1 MGILRCLSGSR
12 LGLYPETLNLGRD
25 THLVLS
31 RSKAEVRRRCG
42 KLFWPFKGSCDKLT
56 RHKFHNLC
64 YTIIMVRKIPPRDS
78 ESHETNDQRE
88 ILTDEIETLPIQS
101 ETALFKSFG
110 KKKKLIWV
118 SLLAIISATTF
129 GSLKFL
135 IDQKTSLNPTSESSL
150 TNILSVQATPIKL
163 VNSYSVSQS
172 YTGVVEAK
180 RTSELGFEQSGLLK
194 SIYIEE
200 GEKVAKGE
208 IIAQLDT
215 SQTQAQKA
223 VLIAQK
229 ERAIATLKELQT
241 GPRVEV
247 IAATRASLAQELAKL
262 QELQTGPRIEVIA
275 ATQASLA
282 QELAKLQ
289 ELQTGTRTED
299 IEAARSAVL
308 DLEEQVELAQLR
320 EKRREELYKQGAI
333 SQEQLDEASTE
344 TDTLN
349 ARLKKGRSELEKL
362 QTGTRSEQIEAQ
374 KARVRQV
381 QSQLDELVTGTRRE
395 QIEAQKARVR
405 QVESQLDELMAG
417 TRREQIEAQK
427 ARVRQ
432 VQSQLDELMAGTRS
446 EQIEAQKA
454 EVKQFEA
461 QISEIDV
468 VLRKS
473 ILYAPF
479 TGTISVRHLDE
490 GVVVN
495 ATQTVVRLVEDG
507 ERKVRVGVPPTQ
519 ASRLKIGSL
528 EKVKVAQKILS
539 VQVLSILPEV
549 DSMTRTQSVILALPQ
564 AIAPGTIVKLE
575 LNQIETVTGYWLPT
589 SALVWGERGLLA
601 CFALV
606 SPKKS
611 DLDLPPLTYQTEKR
625 MVEVLHTQGDRS
637 LVRGLLKP
645 GELVVTTG
653 TNQLAPGQLV
663 RYRFFGQEKH

>member
-1 MGILRCLSGSR
+1 MMEKKLLDSKPHKKNGTV
-12 LGLYPETLNLGRD
+12 ET
-25 THLVLS
+25 
-31 RSKAEVRRRCG
+31 
-42 KLFWPFKGSCDKLT
+42 
-56 RHKFHNLC
+56 
-64 YTIIMVRKIPPRDS
+64 
-78 ESHETNDQRE
+78 
-88 ILTDEIETLPIQS
+88 LTDEIGTVPIQS
-101 ETALFKSFG
+101 EMALFKPFG

-118 SLLAIISATTF
+118 SLLVVILATTF

-135 IDQKTSLNPTSESSL
+135 INRKISLKRTSESSL

-200 GEKVAKGE
+200 GEKVGKGE
-208 IIAQLDT
+208 AIAQLDT
-215 SQTQAQKA
+215 SQTQAQKS

-247 IAATRASLAQELAKL
+247 IAATRASLEQEKATLKELQTGPRVEVIAATQASLAQEKAKL

-275 ATQASLA
+275 ATRASLE
-282 QELAKLQ
+282 QEKAKLQ
-289 ELQTGTRTED
+289 ELQTGTRIED
-299 IEAARSAVL
+299 IQAARSVVL

-333 SQEQLDEASTE
+333 SQEQLDVASTE

-349 ARLKKGRSELEKL
+349 ARLKRGRSELEKL

-381 QSQLDELVTGTRRE
+381 QSQLDEL
-395 QIEAQKARVR
+395 I
-405 QVESQLDELMAG
+405 
-417 TRREQIEAQK
+417 
-427 ARVRQ
+427 
-432 VQSQLDELMAGTRS
+432 AGTRS

-454 EVKQFEA
+454 EVKRFEA

-495 ATQTVVRLVEDG
+495 ATQAVVRLVEDG

-519 ASRLKIGSL
+519 ASRLRIGSL
-528 EKVKVAQKILS
+528 EEVRIAQKTLS
-539 VQVLSILPEV
+539 AQVLSILPEV

-606 SPKKS
+606 SPQKS
-611 DLDLPPLTYQTEKR
+611 DLVIPPLTYQTEKR

-653 TNQLAPGQLV
+653 TNQLVPGQLV
-663 RYRFFGQEKH
+663 RYRFFGQEKNQ

>member
-1 MGILRCLSGSR
+1 MITLLIVTFYIGFMKQKKLLDSKSHQTNGTV
-12 LGLYPETLNLGRD
+12 ETL
-25 THLVLS
+25 T
-31 RSKAEVRRRCG
+31 
-42 KLFWPFKGSCDKLT
+42 DKIGT
-56 RHKFHNLC
+56 
-64 YTIIMVRKIPPRDS
+64 V
-78 ESHETNDQRE
+78 
-88 ILTDEIETLPIQS
+88 PIQS
-101 ETALFKSFG
+101 EIALFKPFG

-118 SLLAIISATTF
+118 SLLVVILATTF

-135 IDQKTSLNPTSESSL
+135 INRKISLKRTSESSL

-194 SIYIEE
+194 FIYVEE
-200 GEKVAKGE
+200 GKKVGKGE
-208 IIAQLDT
+208 AIAQLDT
-215 SQTQAQKA
+215 SQTQAQKS

-247 IAATRASLAQELAKL
+247 IAATRASLEQEKATLK
-262 QELQTGPRIEVIA
+262 ELQTGPRVEVIA

-282 QELAKLQ
+282 QEKAKLQELQTGPRVEVIAATRASLEQEKAKLQ
-289 ELQTGTRTED
+289 ELQTGTRIED
-299 IEAARSAVL
+299 IQAARSVVL

-333 SQEQLDEASTE
+333 SQEQLDVASTE

-349 ARLKKGRSELEKL
+349 ARLKRGRSELEKL

-381 QSQLDELVTGTRRE
+381 QSQLDELIVGTR
-395 QIEAQKARVR
+395 
-405 QVESQLDELMAG
+405 S
-417 TRREQIEAQK
+417 EQIEAQK

-432 VQSQLDELMAGTRS
+432 VQSQLDELIAGTRS

-454 EVKQFEA
+454 EVKRFEA

-495 ATQTVVRLVEDG
+495 ATQAVVRLVEDG

-519 ASRLKIGSL
+519 ASRLRIGSL
-528 EKVKVAQKILS
+528 EEVRVAQKTLS
-539 VQVLSILPEV
+539 AQVLSILPEV

-606 SPKKS
+606 SPQKS
-611 DLDLPPLTYQTEKR
+611 DLVIPPLTYQTEKR

-653 TNQLAPGQLV
+653 TNQLVPGQLV
-663 RYRFFGQEKH
+663 RYRFFGQEKNQ

>member
-1 MGILRCLSGSR
+1 MMEKKLLDSKPHQTNGTV
-12 LGLYPETLNLGRD
+12 ET
-25 THLVLS
+25 
-31 RSKAEVRRRCG
+31 
-42 KLFWPFKGSCDKLT
+42 
-56 RHKFHNLC
+56 
-64 YTIIMVRKIPPRDS
+64 
-78 ESHETNDQRE
+78 
-88 ILTDEIETLPIQS
+88 LTDEIGTVPIQS
-101 ETALFKSFG
+101 EMALFKPFG

-118 SLLAIISATTF
+118 SLLVVILATTF

-135 IDQKTSLNPTSESSL
+135 INRKISLKRTSESSL

-200 GEKVAKGE
+200 GEKVGKGE
-208 IIAQLDT
+208 AIAQLDT
-215 SQTQAQKA
+215 SQTQAQKS

-247 IAATRASLAQELAKL
+247 IAATRASLEQEKATLK
-262 QELQTGPRIEVIA
+262 ELQTGPRVEVIA

-282 QELAKLQ
+282 QEKAKLQELQTGPRVEVIAATRASLEQEKAKLQ
-289 ELQTGTRTED
+289 ELQTGTRIED
-299 IEAARSAVL
+299 IQAARSVVL

-333 SQEQLDEASTE
+333 SQEQLDVASTE

-349 ARLKKGRSELEKL
+349 ARLKRGQSELEKL

-381 QSQLDELVTGTRRE
+381 QSQLDEL
-395 QIEAQKARVR
+395 I
-405 QVESQLDELMAG
+405 
-417 TRREQIEAQK
+417 
-427 ARVRQ
+427 
-432 VQSQLDELMAGTRS
+432 AGTRS

-454 EVKQFEA
+454 EVKRFEA

-495 ATQTVVRLVEDG
+495 ATQAVVRLVEDG

-519 ASRLKIGSL
+519 ASRLRIGSL
-528 EKVKVAQKILS
+528 EEVRVAQKTLS
-539 VQVLSILPEV
+539 AQVLSILPEV

-606 SPKKS
+606 SPQKS
-611 DLDLPPLTYQTEKR
+611 DLVIPPLTYQTEKR
-625 MVEVLHTQGDRS
+625 MVEVLHTEGDRS

-653 TNQLAPGQLV
+653 TNQLVPGQLV
-663 RYRFFGQEKH
+663 RYRFFGQEKNQ

>member
-1 MGILRCLSGSR
+1 MKQKKLLDSKSDQTNGTV
-12 LGLYPETLNLGRD
+12 ETL
-25 THLVLS
+25 T
-31 RSKAEVRRRCG
+31 
-42 KLFWPFKGSCDKLT
+42 DK
-56 RHKFHNLC
+56 
-64 YTIIMVRKIPPRDS
+64 
-78 ESHETNDQRE
+78 
-88 ILTDEIETLPIQS
+88 IEAVSIQS
-101 ETALFKSFG
+101 ETALFKSKG
-110 KKKKLIWV
+110 KKKKLTWV
-118 SLLAIISATTF
+118 GLLVVILATTF

-135 IDQKTSLNPTSESSL
+135 IYRKTSLKRTSESSL
-150 TNILSVQATPIKL
+150 ANILSVQATPIKL

-194 SIYIEE
+194 FIYVEE
-200 GEKVAKGE
+200 GKKVGKGE
-208 IIAQLDT
+208 AIAQLDT
-215 SQTQAQKA
+215 SQTQAQKS

-247 IAATRASLAQELAKL
+247 IAATRASLAQEKAKL
-262 QELQTGPRIEVIA
+262 QELQTGPRVEVIA
-275 ATQASLA
+275 ATRASLT
-282 QELAKLQ
+282 QEQAKLQ

-299 IEAARSAVL
+299 IEAARSVVL

-333 SQEQLDEASTE
+333 SQEQLDVASTE

-349 ARLKKGRSELEKL
+349 ARLKRGRSELEKL
-362 QTGTRSEQIEAQ
+362 QT
-374 KARVRQV
+374 
-381 QSQLDELVTGTRRE
+381 
-395 QIEAQKARVR
+395 
-405 QVESQLDELMAG
+405 G

-432 VQSQLDELMAGTRS
+432 VQSQLDELIAGTRP

-454 EVKQFEA
+454 EVKRFEA

-495 ATQTVVRLVEDG
+495 ATQAVVRLVEDG

-519 ASRLKIGSL
+519 ASRLRIGSL
-528 EKVKVAQKILS
+528 EEVRIAQKTLS
-539 VQVLSILPEV
+539 AQVLSILPEV

-606 SPKKS
+606 SPQKS
-611 DLDLPPLTYQTEKR
+611 DLVIPPLTYQTEKR
-625 MVEVLHTQGDRS
+625 MVEVLHTEGDRS

-653 TNQLAPGQLV
+653 TNQLVPGQLV
-663 RYRFFGQEKH
+663 RYRFFGQEKNQ

>member
-1 MGILRCLSGSR
+1 
-12 LGLYPETLNLGRD
+12 
-25 THLVLS
+25 
-31 RSKAEVRRRCG
+31 
-42 KLFWPFKGSCDKLT
+42 
-56 RHKFHNLC
+56 
-64 YTIIMVRKIPPRDS
+64 MVRKIPPRDS

-229 ERAIATLKELQT
+229 ERAIATLEELQT

-262 QELQTGPRIEVIA
+262 QELQTGPRIEVIAATRASLAQELAKLQELQTGPRVEVIA

-349 ARLKKGRSELEKL
+349 ARLKRGRSELEKL

-405 QVESQLDELMAG
+405 QV
-417 TRREQIEAQK
+417 
-427 ARVRQ
+427 
-432 VQSQLDELMAGTRS
+432 QSQLDELIAGTRS

-454 EVKQFEA
+454 EVKRFEA

-575 LNQIETVTGYWLPT
+575 LNQMETVTGYWLPT

-625 MVEVLHTQGDRS
+625 MVEVLHTEGERS
-637 LVRGLLKP
+637 LVRGILKP

>member
-1 MGILRCLSGSR
+1 MMEKKLLDSKPHKKNGTV
-12 LGLYPETLNLGRD
+12 ET
-25 THLVLS
+25 
-31 RSKAEVRRRCG
+31 
-42 KLFWPFKGSCDKLT
+42 
-56 RHKFHNLC
+56 
-64 YTIIMVRKIPPRDS
+64 
-78 ESHETNDQRE
+78 
-88 ILTDEIETLPIQS
+88 LTDEIGTVPIQS
-101 ETALFKSFG
+101 EMALFKPFG

-118 SLLAIISATTF
+118 SLLVVILATTF

-135 IDQKTSLNPTSESSL
+135 INRKISLKRTSESSL

-194 SIYIEE
+194 FIYVEE
-200 GEKVAKGE
+200 GKKVGKGE
-208 IIAQLDT
+208 AIAQLDT
-215 SQTQAQKA
+215 SQTQAQKS

-247 IAATRASLAQELAKL
+247 IAATRASLEQEKATLK
-262 QELQTGPRIEVIA
+262 ELQTGPRVEVIA

-282 QELAKLQ
+282 QEKAKLQELQTGPRVEVIAATRASLEQEKAKLQ
-289 ELQTGTRTED
+289 ELQTGTRIED
-299 IEAARSAVL
+299 IQAARSVVL

-333 SQEQLDEASTE
+333 SQEQLDVASTE

-349 ARLKKGRSELEKL
+349 ARLKRGRSELEKL

-381 QSQLDELVTGTRRE
+381 QSQLDEL
-395 QIEAQKARVR
+395 I
-405 QVESQLDELMAG
+405 
-417 TRREQIEAQK
+417 
-427 ARVRQ
+427 
-432 VQSQLDELMAGTRS
+432 AGTRS

-454 EVKQFEA
+454 EVKRFEA

-495 ATQTVVRLVEDG
+495 ATQAVVRLVEDG

-519 ASRLKIGSL
+519 ASRLRIGSL
-528 EKVKVAQKILS
+528 EEVRVAQKTLS
-539 VQVLSILPEV
+539 AQVLSILPEV

-606 SPKKS
+606 SPQKS
-611 DLDLPPLTYQTEKR
+611 DLVIPPLTYQTEKR
-625 MVEVLHTQGDRS
+625 MVEVLHTEGDRS

-653 TNQLAPGQLV
+653 TNQLVPGQLV
-663 RYRFFGQEKH
+663 RYRFFGQEKNQ

>member
-1 MGILRCLSGSR
+1 M
-12 LGLYPETLNLGRD
+12 
-25 THLVLS
+25 
-31 RSKAEVRRRCG
+31 
-42 KLFWPFKGSCDKLT
+42 
-56 RHKFHNLC
+56 
-64 YTIIMVRKIPPRDS
+64 
-78 ESHETNDQRE
+78 
-88 ILTDEIETLPIQS
+88 
-101 ETALFKSFG
+101 FKSFG

-262 QELQTGPRIEVIA
+262 QELQTGPRVEVIA

-405 QVESQLDELMAG
+405 QV
-417 TRREQIEAQK
+417 
-427 ARVRQ
+427 
-432 VQSQLDELMAGTRS
+432 QSQLDELIAGTRS

-454 EVKQFEA
+454 EVKRFEA

-625 MVEVLHTQGDRS
+625 MVEVLHTEGERS
-637 LVRGLLKP
+637 LVRGILKP

>member
-1 MGILRCLSGSR
+1 MMEKKLLDSKPHKKNGTV
-12 LGLYPETLNLGRD
+12 ET
-25 THLVLS
+25 
-31 RSKAEVRRRCG
+31 
-42 KLFWPFKGSCDKLT
+42 
-56 RHKFHNLC
+56 
-64 YTIIMVRKIPPRDS
+64 
-78 ESHETNDQRE
+78 
-88 ILTDEIETLPIQS
+88 LTDEIGTVPIQS
-101 ETALFKSFG
+101 EMALFKPFG

-118 SLLAIISATTF
+118 SLLVVILATTF

-135 IDQKTSLNPTSESSL
+135 INRKISLKRTSESSL

-200 GEKVAKGE
+200 GEKIGKGE
-208 IIAQLDT
+208 AIAQLDT
-215 SQTQAQKA
+215 SQTQAQKS

-247 IAATRASLAQELAKL
+247 IAATRASLEQEKATLK
-262 QELQTGPRIEVIA
+262 ELQTGPRVEVIA

-282 QELAKLQ
+282 QEKAKLQELETGPRIEVIAATRASLEQEKAKLQ
-289 ELQTGTRTED
+289 ELQTGTRIED
-299 IEAARSAVL
+299 IQAARSVVL

-333 SQEQLDEASTE
+333 SQEQLDVASTE

-349 ARLKKGRSELEKL
+349 ARLKRGRSELEKL

-381 QSQLDELVTGTRRE
+381 QSQLDEL
-395 QIEAQKARVR
+395 I
-405 QVESQLDELMAG
+405 
-417 TRREQIEAQK
+417 
-427 ARVRQ
+427 
-432 VQSQLDELMAGTRS
+432 AGTRS

-454 EVKQFEA
+454 EVKRFEA

-495 ATQTVVRLVEDG
+495 ATQAVVRLVEDG

-519 ASRLKIGSL
+519 ASRLRIGSL
-528 EKVKVAQKILS
+528 EEVRVAQKTLS
-539 VQVLSILPEV
+539 AQVLSILPEV

-606 SPKKS
+606 SPQKS
-611 DLDLPPLTYQTEKR
+611 DLVIPPLTYQTEKR
-625 MVEVLHTQGDRS
+625 MVEVLHTEGDRS

-653 TNQLAPGQLV
+653 TNQLVPGQLV
-663 RYRFFGQEKH
+663 RYRFFGQEKNQ

>member
-1 MGILRCLSGSR
+1 
-12 LGLYPETLNLGRD
+12 
-25 THLVLS
+25 
-31 RSKAEVRRRCG
+31 
-42 KLFWPFKGSCDKLT
+42 
-56 RHKFHNLC
+56 
-64 YTIIMVRKIPPRDS
+64 MVRKIPPRDS

-229 ERAIATLKELQT
+229 ERAIATLEELQT

-405 QVESQLDELMAG
+405 QV
-417 TRREQIEAQK
+417 
-427 ARVRQ
+427 
-432 VQSQLDELMAGTRS
+432 QSQLDELIAGTRS

-625 MVEVLHTQGDRS
+625 MVEVLHTEGERS
-637 LVRGLLKP
+637 LVRGVLKP

>member
-1 MGILRCLSGSR
+1 
-12 LGLYPETLNLGRD
+12 
-25 THLVLS
+25 
-31 RSKAEVRRRCG
+31 
-42 KLFWPFKGSCDKLT
+42 
-56 RHKFHNLC
+56 
-64 YTIIMVRKIPPRDS
+64 MVRKIPPRDS

-229 ERAIATLKELQT
+229 ERAIATLEELQT

-405 QVESQLDELMAG
+405 QV
-417 TRREQIEAQK
+417 
-427 ARVRQ
+427 
-432 VQSQLDELMAGTRS
+432 QSQLDELIAGTRS

-454 EVKQFEA
+454 EVKRFEA

-625 MVEVLHTQGDRS
+625 MVEVLHTEGERS
-637 LVRGLLKP
+637 LVRGILKP

>member
-1 MGILRCLSGSR
+1 MMEKKLLDSKPHKKNGTV
-12 LGLYPETLNLGRD
+12 ET
-25 THLVLS
+25 
-31 RSKAEVRRRCG
+31 
-42 KLFWPFKGSCDKLT
+42 
-56 RHKFHNLC
+56 
-64 YTIIMVRKIPPRDS
+64 
-78 ESHETNDQRE
+78 
-88 ILTDEIETLPIQS
+88 LTDEIGTVPIQS
-101 ETALFKSFG
+101 EMALFKPFG

-118 SLLAIISATTF
+118 SLLVVILATTF

-135 IDQKTSLNPTSESSL
+135 INRKISLKRTSESSL

-200 GEKVAKGE
+200 GEKIGKGE
-208 IIAQLDT
+208 AIAQLDT
-215 SQTQAQKA
+215 SQTQAQKS

-247 IAATRASLAQELAKL
+247 IAATRASLEQEKATLK
-262 QELQTGPRIEVIA
+262 ELQTGPRVEVIA

-282 QELAKLQ
+282 QEKAKLQELETGPRIEVIAATRASLEQEKAKLQ
-289 ELQTGTRTED
+289 ELQTGTRIED
-299 IEAARSAVL
+299 IQAARSVVL

-333 SQEQLDEASTE
+333 SQEQLDVASTE

-349 ARLKKGRSELEKL
+349 ARLKRGRSELEKL

-381 QSQLDELVTGTRRE
+381 QSQLDEL
-395 QIEAQKARVR
+395 I
-405 QVESQLDELMAG
+405 
-417 TRREQIEAQK
+417 
-427 ARVRQ
+427 
-432 VQSQLDELMAGTRS
+432 AGTRS

-454 EVKQFEA
+454 EVKRFEA

-495 ATQTVVRLVEDG
+495 ATQAVVRLVEDG

-519 ASRLKIGSL
+519 ASRLRIGSL
-528 EKVKVAQKILS
+528 EEVRVAQKTLS
-539 VQVLSILPEV
+539 AQVLSILPEV

-606 SPKKS
+606 SPQKS
-611 DLDLPPLTYQTEKR
+611 DLVIPPLTYQTEKR

-653 TNQLAPGQLV
+653 TNQLVPGQLV
-663 RYRFFGQEKH
+663 RYRFFGQEKNQ

>member
-262 QELQTGPRIEVIA
+262 QELQTGPRVEVIA

-625 MVEVLHTQGDRS
+625 MVEVLHTEGERS
-637 LVRGLLKP
+637 LVRGILKP